1 MVQRFSRTAV
11 LVAFV
16 VAQAVAVIVM
26 HRAFVLTLTGRY
38 VETVSLTG
46 ARIGFSHIEGIVH
59 AVLGVVSVASVLLAI
74 LLVGVVALLRRRFV
88 LAAAGTVMIVGA
100 NVTTQLLKRF
110 VLDRPDVASSV
121 PDAAG
126 GLHNTLP
133 SGHTTVA
140 LSVAIAVVLVVP
152 ARLRGL
158 VALAAAAYGALTGV
172 ATLSAQWHRP

>member
-1 MVQRFSRTAV
+1 
-11 LVAFV
+11 
-16 VAQAVAVIVM
+16 
-26 HRAFVLTLTGRY
+26 
-38 VETVSLTG
+38 G

-88 LAAAGTVMIVGA
+88 LAAAVTVMIVGA

-133 SGHTTVA
+133 GGHTTVA

-172 ATLSAQWHRP
+172 ATLSAQWHRPSDVVAAGLVVGAWAAAVGAVTIVLSRRKARTGWPRSWSFP